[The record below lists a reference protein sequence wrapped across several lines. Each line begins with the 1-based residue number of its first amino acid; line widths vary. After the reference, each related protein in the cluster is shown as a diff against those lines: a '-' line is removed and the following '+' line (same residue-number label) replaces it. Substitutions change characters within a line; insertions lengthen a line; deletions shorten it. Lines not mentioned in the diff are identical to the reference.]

1 MERGCGVLLPVSSI
15 PNQYGFGC
23 FSAEAYE
30 FVDYLSDLGMK
41 YWQILPLGIVDGV
54 GSPYSSVS
62 AFAGEP
68 LYIDI
73 EKFLTKDE
81 IAFFGLSKDLSFS
94 EYKAKKMKA
103 LRYCFSKLYYKTDI
117 DKFIEENDSWIYD
130 YAVYMVLQEEL
141 GVGFTNFPPEYKTMN
156 LLKLLSL

>member
-30 FVDYLSDLGMK
+30 FVDYLASLGMK
-41 YWQILPLGIVDGV
+41 YWQILPLGIVDNV

-81 IAFFGLSKDLSFS
+81 LLFFGLSKDLDFS
-94 EYKAKKMKA
+94 
-103 LRYCFSKLYYKTDI
+103 
-117 DKFIEENDSWIYD
+117 
-130 YAVYMVLQEEL
+130 
-141 GVGFTNFPPEYKTMN
+141 
-156 LLKLLSL
+156 

>member
-23 FSAEAYE
+23 FSSEAYE
-30 FVDYLSDLGMK
+30 FVDYLAGLGMK

-54 GSPYSSVS
+54 GSPYSSIS

-81 IAFFGLSKDLSFS
+81 IDFFGLSKDLNFS
-94 EYKAKKMKA
+94 EYRTKKM
-103 LRYCFSKLYYKTDI
+103 
-117 DKFIEENDSWIYD
+117 
-130 YAVYMVLQEEL
+130 
-141 GVGFTNFPPEYKTMN
+141 
-156 LLKLLSL
+156 

>member
-15 PNQYGFGC
+15 PNEYGFGC

-41 YWQILPLGIVDGV
+41 YWQILPLGIVDNV

-73 EKFLTKDE
+73 SEFLTKDE
-81 IAFFGLSKDLSFS
+81 LNFFELSNALSFS
-94 EYKAKKMKA
+94 EYREKKYKA
-103 LRYCFSKLYYKTDI
+103 LKYCFSKLYYKNCWLNLYI
-117 DKFIEENDSWIYD
+117 
-130 YAVYMVLQEEL
+130 VL
-141 GVGFTNFPPEYKTMN
+141 K
-156 LLKLLSL
+156 